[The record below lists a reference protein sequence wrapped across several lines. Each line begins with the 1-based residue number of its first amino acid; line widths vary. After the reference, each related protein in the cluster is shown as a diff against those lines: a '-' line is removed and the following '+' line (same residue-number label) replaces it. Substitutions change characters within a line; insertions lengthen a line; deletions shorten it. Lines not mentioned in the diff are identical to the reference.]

1 MTTEQPL
8 IENECV
14 VHERMLRELH
24 RAAPQRL
31 RYDGQRGDAFDRWAA
46 DVRSRM
52 AALLRFDALAE
63 LGAAGPVSAHVVS
76 TEQCDDFSRELV
88 MIDDRLIGPIP
99 AYVLTP
105 APRPAAARAVLC
117 LHGHG
122 GYYAGKDM
130 VAGIERTHPI
140 ARECAE
146 ALNYGY
152 GVQMAR
158 AGYVAVC
165 PDAFGFGQRMRPRDR
180 WAETHVCDQ
189 YHTMLASA
197 GLSHIGLTTR
207 GNQRA
212 IDYALSLPQVTGE
225 TVGCVGLSYG
235 GVQAMVLAAVEPRV
249 AAAVVSG
256 SLSRSAESS
265 EGGCGAQ
272 VMPGMLEWFDR
283 TDLVI
288 ATAPRAMLFELMQ
301 RDSCFDF
308 DTAVQTYD
316 QVRRGFEDAGAG
328 DRIALNTADTDHRYI
343 GRRTCEWFE
352 RYL

>member
-1 MTTEQPL
+1 MATEQSL
-8 IENECV
+8 IETNCV
-14 VHERMLRELH
+14 VNEQMLRKLH
-24 RAAPQRL
+24 QAGPQHL
-31 RYDGQRGDAFDRWAA
+31 RYQGQRGDAFDRWATL
-46 DVRSRM
+46 VRDRLSQ
-52 AALLRFDALAE
+52 LLRFDALDT
-63 LGAAGPVSAHVVS
+63 LGATGPVRAQVVH
-76 TEQCDDFSRELV
+76 TERCEGYTRELV
-88 MIDDRLIGPIP
+88 MLDDGLIGPIP
-99 AYVLTP
+99 TYVLTP
-105 APRPAAARAVLC
+105 EPAPTAARAVLC

-130 VAGIERTHPI
+130 VAGVERTHPI

-165 PDAFGFGQRMRPRDR
+165 PDAFGFGQRMRPSDR
-180 WAETHVCDQ
+180 WAEAHVCDQ
-189 YHTMLASA
+189 YHTMLVDV

-207 GNQRA
+207 GNWRA
-212 IDYALSLPQVTGE
+212 IDYALALPQVSGD

-235 GVQAMVLAAVEPRV
+235 GVQTMVLAAVDPRA

-256 SLSRSAESS
+256 SLSRCADSDGA
-265 EGGCGAQ
+265 CGAQ
-272 VMPGMLEWFDR
+272 SLPGMLEWFDR

-288 ATAPRAMLFELMQ
+288 ATAPRAVLFELMQ

-308 DTAVQTYD
+308 DKAVRTYGD
-316 QVRRGFEDAGAG
+316 VRHGFEDAGAG
-328 DRIALNTADTDHRYI
+328 ERIDLDTADTDHRYI